1 MQTLMR
7 NRSLVARLITSATS
21 GWVAVF
27 FALFTFRP
35 QDANAA
41 CTPLAAG
48 AIGWWAGE
56 NSAGDTFGI
65 NNGTNVAS
73 VGYVAGVVGQAF
85 VFNGTNNYI
94 QIPDSPALSPHLGSV
109 GELTVEAW
117 VFLPRLPQFDTGT
130 GQANRAIVVKGSPS
144 QWEYGL
150 FVTTNGIPF
159 FNVLQAGGSL
169 YTGATGTTITTNAW
183 HHLAGVMSKGRYVRL
198 YVDGQLVSEGSSF
211 SGNTSDG
218 TSPLFIGRRGDGQ
231 YLDGTVDEVTVYGRA
246 LNAAEVVALYAAGA
260 SGKCA
265 TVAGGAV
272 PYQTDYENGSG
283 PEWMQ
288 PITDSSESIVF
299 TRFSGQ
305 FDNGGQMLTLTN
317 LIPGQSY
324 TLGFDFYALDSW
336 DGSSGDFL
344 NVSVNGS
351 QLFHYTFGNYNI
363 TQSYP
368 GSPDEGRANY
378 GFNQGY
384 ADAIYRNIEVTFTAT
399 NAITQIGFAGQNLS
413 GVGDESWGVD
423 NVSVQLSSELTN
435 TFVRSTTLPANGTT
449 NSQPIEAFT
458 ISANWPLAV
467 ASTNAGNFSLRS
479 PGGDGTFGNG
489 DDVIVPLT
497 ISSPGT
503 GGRSIAFAL
512 NNPPLQ
518 PGRYQFQASGLQGT
532 NASPVPTFT
541 REFHIAAPVATAI
554 EGAGNTSI
562 ATSTALPLTE
572 SPASSGFFS
581 AFAAG
586 TFSAASDVDY
596 WRFDAEAGDVVTVR
610 LEVESQ
616 DLYSHIRIRN
626 AADAD
631 LSGAAANAN
640 NTVELQNY
648 TINTPGTYY
657 VRVWNDNYRA
667 RYGLRL
673 TISRPPSGPQTESE
687 VNDTQITADPLA
699 LAFSLGLAQARMAG
713 ALPAADAAGDYFRLG
728 TLNPGNA
735 INVTALY
742 PSGATLTA
750 SQTLLTIQSEG
761 NAVALVTNATGNLNF
776 TVGASGVHY
785 LRIESA
791 NRSLRAQYLLNVSI
805 SDGVPPL
812 ITATSFPTDGG
823 NTNGM
828 IDRFSLQFSEDLFSQ
843 SVSNAASY
851 DLRAAGLDGNFGTPD
866 DLVYSVVTTGYT
878 NGLTAGYTIADG
890 PLQPGS
896 YRFTATTTLTDR
908 AGNPMASAFVR
919 NFIVTSLPGIM
930 LETRN
935 NDVPGLATPLSL
947 TPGTNGDGTLSWVQ
961 NLGTANNPRFMATGN
976 FNSDANLD
984 LVVANW
990 SAGNVT
996 VFTNTGS
1003 GLFQTATS
1011 IATGANPVAIG
1022 VADFNGDNVDDVA
1035 VANYNANTVSILLG
1049 NGTGAF
1055 SLLGNLTGFSN
1066 PYSLAASDVNNDG
1079 KRDLVVP
1086 NYGAGN
1092 VQVRLGNGDGTFQSA
1107 VAYTT
1112 GSGAIAVAL
1121 GDLTGDGKPDLAVA
1135 NYNSSTVSLLTN
1147 SGTGT
1152 FALAA
1157 NLSVGPNP
1165 RHVAIGDVT
1174 GEGTPDLTV
1183 LQSGDNSLAVLAGNG
1198 DGTFQARRSYLNGS
1212 TDAYQFQL
1220 ADLNGDGR
1228 QDIVIAGYGN
1238 NQLPVLLNNGAGV
1251 FTNLYPHAV
1260 NQNPVSVAVGDFN
1273 QDGRLDAAFAH
1284 YYGNYVS
1291 VWYGNTANLLSVNPA
1306 GSGLRTV
1313 TARGIRSSS
1322 SDVDYFQFTG
1332 NAGDQAILA
1341 VDTIGNPNASG
1352 LRYWLEYWDGNDLTW
1367 FDATYNGWGQSAVV
1381 TLPKTGTYFV
1391 RVASAYYDYQG
1402 EYRIR
1407 VTLAAPPIRLES
1419 EGNDTIASAD
1429 LPAWVRSGN
1438 HLQATNA
1445 GYLSVGDGGDYY
1457 QLGHLLGGAS
1467 VTFAVR
1473 QPSSSGLAGILS
1485 VYNASGTVVTN
1496 STAGATNFT
1505 FIVPVGQD
1513 GLYYAAMTAGTGGF
1527 TAQSAAALRLSG
1539 GSDYVTLGGNWFSN
1553 QVFTVSLWVNPA
1565 AAQNQYADLIDNNHQ
1580 AAINWVVEQ
1589 NNTTANQ
1596 YIWGAGDGSS
1606 GIIFNLTPNTWQQLT
1621 ITRDS
1626 TNINRVYL
1634 NGVLVGTSAGS
1645 GQINYNGN
1653 QSLNLGRWGA
1663 GGRTWNGLISDLR
1676 MWDHAL
1682 TGGEVAASLSGILTG
1697 NEPGLLGYWP
1707 LNEGLGASSSDLSP
1721 ANHPAILVNNAGWS
1735 QLGPTNSAP
1744 PGLRAEYILS
1754 FDASNSVPPQIT
1766 GDTLPDDGAISTNMI
1781 SAFTV
1786 NFNEFMDPAFA
1797 KLARAVY
1804 KFGGHTYLLTDTAL
1818 SWADAEA
1825 AAVTLGGHLASITN
1839 SAENVWLAQTF
1850 DGAGDLWIG
1859 LNQLLGREYPA
1870 WTSGDPYQ
1878 YSNWSGGEPN
1888 NSSGYEYA
1896 VRFSDGGNGT
1906 WYDAAAGGAV
1916 RGIIEVPSANDAD
1929 GDGLVDSLDPYPND
1943 AVNAFDLRAAG
1954 SDGQFDTGD
1963 DVIYR
1968 VTTTGYTS
1976 GLSAGLAIMD
1986 GPLQPGSYR
1995 FKVTPALQ
2003 DRFGVPLAAAYVR
2016 YFTNVAVSGFITENR
2031 RDASGSSTT
2040 SLSQSPAVTGDGSF
2054 AVSSGIGVG
2063 NNPYFITQADV
2074 NKDGYL
2080 DLAVANYS
2088 SANVSILTN
2097 DHTGH
2102 FQVASNYATGSG
2114 AISIATA
2121 DFNGDAN
2128 LDLAV
2133 ANNTANTVS
2142 ILLGNGTGGFTT
2154 LTNLGGF
2161 SNPRNLVAA
2170 DFNQDGIPDLAVP
2183 SENQARV
2190 TAWFGAGDG
2199 NFTNAVNY
2207 TVNAGPETV
2216 TAGDLNGDGN
2226 PDLMVASYNA
2236 STLAILL
2243 GSPSGNFT
2251 VTTNL
2256 PTITNPRSLTL
2267 ADVSGDGKL
2276 DALVVNNGNIFSVAF
2291 GNGDGTF
2298 QSRTDYNLGN
2308 SDAYQVLAVDLNN
2321 DGKLDIVVPA
2331 YGANRLTTVF
2341 NNGDGTF
2348 ASQLNYAPGGNP
2360 ISATVGDFNLDGVP
2374 DIATANY
2381 YGGNVWVLFGN
2392 NNETLAMDSN
2402 GTGLRIAAAR
2412 GNLADGNDYGI
2423 WTFSAVTGDRL
2434 FIATENPGDP
2444 GGSSLL
2450 YRIYYPNGSQWT
2462 LFYTDSNGRGNIS
2475 LTVPVPGTYTI
2486 RVEQNSAYTGEYRLR
2501 VTLARPPVRLENE
2514 DNGSIA
2520 GANALTYSLTNGQRV
2535 ATMLGY
2541 IANGDGNGDYYA
2553 LGNLAGGTQVTLDWA
2568 RPANS
2573 ALTPV
2578 LEICNGAGV
2587 VMTNNRPGQTNLVFV
2602 TALTNAGA
2610 YYAHLTWAYS
2620 GFRPSVTNALSF
2632 NGSSS
2637 YMNLGA
2643 WAPSTNWSLEAWVM
2657 PTSLPNGRR
2666 MILGS
2671 ESANRDWSLTLQD
2684 GHLAINVI
2692 KNGGPV
2698 GYADPKLASPGT
2710 WYHVVGTCDGTNA
2723 LLYINGVLVA
2733 SGPVDLN
2740 YLPTPAGARIGSA
2753 ICCGEYFPGALAAAS
2768 IWNRAL
2774 SPAEVSALVNTSPTG
2789 GEAGL
2794 LGLWNLQAAT
2804 GTTLPDLSGNLH
2816 DGSMVNGPSW
2826 IMLAPPGSQ
2835 PSGLLQ
2841 QYLLDVNLVNTIPP
2855 QIVAVSLPEEGGTN
2869 SGVWDRFTLT
2879 FSADMAAPSVTNTA
2893 HYELR
2898 SAGGD
2903 NLFDT
2908 ADDQFYTVQNSPL
2921 YTTGTSASYLVP
2933 DGPLQPG
2940 RYRFTVSA
2948 NLTDPVGTMLP
2959 APYVRNF
2966 TILNLP
2972 GFVFE
2977 NRFANSYGQ
2986 ATTLSP
2992 NRTNRADGAFTGGS
3006 FLGLGSGVEHIAAGL
3021 INSDTNMDLV
3031 AALWQGGGVAVLT
3044 GSGDGTFNVRTNYA
3058 TGSQA
3063 WAVAL
3068 GNFNADANL
3077 DLAVA
3082 NYGANTMTVLLGN
3095 GDGTFQVRSNY
3106 STGTQPYYIVVADV
3120 NQDGKLDLVTPNWG
3134 SANVSVLLG
3143 KGDGD
3148 FQPAVNYA
3156 LGGNPAGAAV
3166 ADVNGDGNP
3175 DLFVANYGLNKVNL
3189 LFGNGDGT
3197 FAPPVL
3203 LPVGLQ
3209 PRAVT
3214 LADFNHDTKLDLAVL
3229 NGGDNTVSILSGNSD
3244 GSYQPRVNYAAGTSD
3259 GYEILATDVDLDG
3272 WADLIAPGY
3281 YNNTV
3286 NVLLNR
3292 NGGTFPA
3299 VTQYTYGNRPVGLAA
3314 TDFNGDGR
3322 QDFAI
3327 GFDSGNNIGVL
3338 LGNDTQP
3345 LTLDALTGLRIA
3357 AGRGNLR
3364 DGAQA
3369 DYWSFDAQ
3377 AGDQIYL
3384 ASENPNNPAGT
3395 GLSYIIYRPDGITL
3409 ASFGGDYYG
3418 RGQIAATCP
3427 FPGTYTIQVSPNYSY
3442 TGEYRFRVTL
3452 APAGVQVES
3461 EGNDSI
3467 GVADALSWSLVAGHR
3482 QATVLGYYGSAD
3494 GSDYFQ
3500 LGSLSAGAT
3509 LQLQLGFPAS
3519 SGLMAGISIIN
3530 SEGTLVSYSPARS
3543 TNFSFTVPP
3552 NSNGTYYAQIW
3563 DAGAVTALS
3572 FGSGNNSALKFW
3584 GNSDWISF
3592 TNPIIPAA
3600 GDFTV
3605 EAWAYSTGP
3614 SGYCEIVS
3622 QGSGGN
3628 AFYLGADGSIIR
3640 SGDGWAS
3647 TGVAFP
3653 FNGWHHL
3660 ALVKS
3665 STNTLLFVDGALA
3678 AAKGSTIPN
3687 PAATTPLRIGRQY
3700 GTYGEY
3706 WPGYIDEVRIWNVAR
3721 SAVQIQANVSNR
3733 LSGAE
3738 AGLVGYWRFDE
3749 GSGAVVADAS
3759 PGGNP
3764 GTFQNTPTWI
3774 PAGITNAQPA
3784 NIFSQYLLNLDVS
3797 DVTGA
3802 SITSV
3807 TLPAPGSTNAGT
3819 FDRFTLNFTKDVATG
3834 INLLNRDVRVYNGH
3848 AYTITSGAL
3857 SWYDAESQAR
3867 TLGGHLATIDD
3878 ATENGWLNA
3887 NFSGYGVLWLGLNDE
3902 LQQGNYV
3909 WTSGAPFTYT
3919 NWDSSQPS
3927 SANTTDYVAM
3937 RQNGFWATYQNDNA
3951 NTRGLI
3957 EVAGTDTDGDGL
3969 PDTLDPYPNDPYD
3982 VFDLRAAGA
3991 DGVFDTADDQIY
4003 HFTHSTYSSG
4013 TALNFSVTDGPLQP
4027 GYYRFLV
4034 TGSFAD
4040 LFGNGLST
4048 PFTQFFTV
4056 TNVAGYVFENRS
4068 NDSTTTA
4075 TPLALVEDPPSVK
4088 SAAGRGN
4095 LSSGS
4100 DVDYWSFSGTAGDLL
4115 KLATLI
4121 PGSPGGSQLYYR
4133 IFRPDGTQLFDYYP
4147 SYYGDGETGPYLL
4160 PISGTYKLLV
4170 SVSYNYQ
4177 GEYRFRITTATPPV
4191 QMETEPDD
4199 TIANATSLTFAT
4211 DANGS
4216 SASIVGR
4223 VRVTGDLDYIN
4234 LGPVTNGSSIFLN
4247 IRTPASS
4254 ALSPIVSVYNALGV
4268 YQPEAVGGRPTDGV
4282 ANVPITAS
4290 GTYYALVR
4298 ASGGSASGLNEEYVL
4313 DVNVVPTGSVNFPN
4327 LVVTSVNP
4335 PTGSSILSG
4344 QNIVYGFD
4352 VANVGS
4358 VATAVGNWI
4367 DRAVLSTD
4375 TTLGNGDDIA
4385 MGFFPHSGVL
4395 NVASSYSV
4403 TNAFNLPDGI
4413 SGDYYV
4419 IVQTDSGNAVNEYLF
4434 KGDNITVSSN
4444 TFHVNVAPYPDLA
4457 VESLAVAGPDGNNTY
4472 TISWNT
4478 TNRGTATAPA
4488 GFYERFTVR
4497 NQTTGTLLVNLE
4509 SQVTNSLAVNAALP
4523 RLQTLVATNPGVYQ
4537 VQVVV
4542 DNRDGIYEY
4551 GGGSHAFAES
4561 NNSATN
4567 GFQIVAYYNVTVQ
4580 SSPPGA
4586 GALTGGGTYTSGAAA
4601 VVTATPITNTLP
4613 YLFVNW
4619 TEGGAFQSASTNYPF
4634 IVSRDRTLTANF
4646 TLPAFAISASNNP
4659 PTAGVVSGQ
4668 GTYAYGVTNVL
4679 TATAGFGYRFTNW
4692 TENGLLI
4699 SQTATLTNIVHSNR
4713 LFVAHYVEANTAHV
4727 VTTATSP
4734 TNVAT
4739 VTGAGTYTNGAVA
4752 SISAP
4757 AAVTN
4762 PPNIYNF
4769 KQYLLN
4775 NAPAGSSPSFVKTFT
4790 TLDPTNLQYV
4800 AVYETVSILPL
4811 VTNVTRNLAN
4821 VVPAT
4826 TNFVLTFQFNRSMNP
4841 NLTPLLGL
4849 TNPAAAIPAVVPPG
4863 GVWSTGAVANDT
4875 FATLPITFTTGMD
4888 GTNQVWIS
4896 QAQDLGGSS
4905 LALTNP
4911 LSFVVDV
4918 TPPGNPALT
4927 LTASN
4932 SSSATVSWSG
4942 YAAPADLGSF
4952 RAYLA
4957 TNSFTSVTGLTAVTS
4972 LGQAARTYSFSGLAL
4987 DRNYYA
4993 AVVAVDAAGNSSP
5006 TVAPLSFTLPSTVPP
5021 PVTIQVA
5028 AVGDS
5033 SAHLS
5038 WNSYN
5043 PSGLLGFAGF
5053 MLYYETNNFSSVA
5066 GLTPRQTLSPG
5077 TQSVQVDGLDRTSTY
5092 YFAVV
5097 GFNVNNA
5104 SNANVTTVS
5113 WSDPYAGQLAANATI
5128 GGLGQTVD
5136 ILQNITVV
5144 NNAVVTIPAGTT
5156 LRFAPGTG
5164 LIVQQGSLNA
5174 IGTALDPIV
5183 FTSSNDQEGLTASA
5197 GDWNG
5202 VGLDSGAGSSILRH
5216 VFIKYGAGLS
5226 LTNTSPTVDAFT
5238 AAFNTPAGLTLAGSA
5253 VLYTTNALLMVNDIG
5268 ARQVGAAQLNIRNS
5282 VIKNNGTNALATG
5295 GPNLI
5300 ANQNWWGT
5308 AVPAEIDALL
5318 RGGVDHTVVLPGE
5331 PLLTPAIGTVNNVTQ
5346 VGSQS
5351 VNLRLACRTAE
5362 TMRLSEDSAF
5372 TAVFFNTFS
5381 NLASFPL
5388 SGGGGLKTIFAQF
5401 RSVTGQTSAPVSLS
5415 VTYITTGPT
5424 IASFNLSEGQLLTRP
5439 LTVTGSAS
5447 APLGMAAMELYVDGF
5462 GVATNTGGSFS
5473 TRLDIRNHSIGVHRV
5488 KLLARD
5494 NSGNVATRELNVTV
5508 APTPPPAPLIV
5519 SPAMDLVINTNGLRV
5534 SGTAEPFAQINL
5546 FRSGS
5551 LAGSTNAA
5559 ADGGFIFSSVT
5570 LVEGANEL
5578 IAQASDVIG
5587 TASSTPRQVT
5597 LDTVAPA
5604 QLILDAPTY
5613 QPGVG
5618 LKLSWKFPVTGKHA
5632 STFRV
5637 FWSTVPI
5644 TNPANA
5650 SGSTLPVGTTATT
5663 LQGLATTNFY
5673 FYVVGYD
5680 AIGNQSP
5687 LSAPVTFAYDAVPP
5701 GFSLGF
5707 NQASPVSVGP
5717 VHLIL
5722 TSAEPLGA
5730 MPTLTA
5736 QPTGLPPS
5744 LVTLSNTAF
5753 NTYEADINITTLL
5766 PSGPV
5771 QFRVTGTDL
5780 AGNTFSGAPAG
5791 PGLVV
5796 DVTPPSGW
5804 ISTSLVP
5811 PIQTTNATNI
5821 TVSLQL
5827 NETPQTATTP
5837 TLNFAPPIG
5846 AAVPVALSGSGTNW
5860 SGNLSLTPAMGSGV
5874 GHFTLTVLDNLGN
5887 VGHSILSGSALEI
5900 YNTELPTPPAQPVNF
5915 QATPVALGK
5924 VQLNWSAV
5932 ASAEMY
5938 RVYSETGTTF
5948 TVPTFLVADN
5958 VTTNGYLDLP
5968 PEDGNYR
5975 YVVTAARRGAEG
5987 PVSIVRVALSDR
5999 TPPPAPV
6006 NVVAQ
6011 LATAGLQISWQA
6023 GAGQTP
6029 HHYNIYRN
6037 GTLIRTAS
6045 TVSPV
6050 IDHPP
6055 RGILSY
6061 TVGAVDTLGN
6071 EALSSA
6077 VQFQM
6082 LVGAVDNLQAQVT
6095 MGQAPVLSWTSADA
6109 TAVGFNLYR
6118 NGIKQNSLVIS
6129 NALFTDALPIGTDP
6143 VIYAVTAV
6151 NSTNAE
6157 SAARSVTVHPLRLA
6171 CLVNSADGVT
6181 PGAPLSSYFDAY
6193 RVYVTNLAT
6202 TAAFPLGQ
6210 LEVQRTAPGGA
6221 TFNLAQVASTNLGA
6235 GDWYAAALTIP
6246 SATNSANQTVSVT
6259 AVQQAD
6265 VAGGTVRYQQSFAL
6279 GSPQSPGGMVEI
6291 SANQLP
6297 LAGGLT
6303 PFSVKVYNRG
6313 LTPIYLATT
6322 RGSGAQP
6329 GDVYIS
6335 VKNPQGQEVSR
6346 TPFNGTPAGTIFYGD
6361 VGYLAIPGGG
6371 ATTFTV
6377 PGVLVPDALASN
6389 IVTFQAV
6396 VSAIYDRGSAAGQQ
6410 VSGPLSGSMESSLI
6424 QTPYYG
6430 TAQTDFPLYSNDQ
6443 PIIISGQARDRITDA
6458 PVPNAALKIGFAT
6471 RGYRWYVNVTTDG
6484 AGNYSYTN
6492 QVTPGLAGTLSIWAA
6507 HPLVFD
6513 QLNQAAVTI
6522 YRIYATPQG
6531 GDIRMAKNSAL
6542 PFTISL
6548 FNPGDQ
6554 PLTGFHLD
6562 FQAYQ
6567 LSGTN
6572 RIPVS
6577 SMHGALLSETNFA
6590 VAPGQRRTITLE
6602 LAADLDA
6609 PTNVVA
6615 EFTLTAAEGA
6625 ATRFTGYATLTPA
6638 IPVLSVVQPDMG
6650 YVEASLNRGS
6660 LLSRQIT
6667 VANRGL
6673 QALQGVTLQPP
6684 TNVTWMALNLPAN
6697 PDGTISL
6704 PDLPVGQSNT
6714 FTVVFSPPTNTILG
6728 FYQDKLTIRGTNSAN
6743 PFDVNLY
6750 ARVTSANHGA
6760 VQFYVDNILGQDV
6773 PNATV
6778 RLRNLDLQVE
6788 LPPVQTDLNGLITV
6802 TNLQEG
6808 DWSWQV
6814 GAVGHSANVGVANV
6828 IADQVVNVSTRLNKS
6843 VVTVNFTVVPVPYTD
6858 RYEIQLEQTFETHV
6872 PLPVLVMTPAFKE
6885 FKDVLPGFQ
6894 ASYIVTVKNEGLI
6907 QMENLTI
6914 TGQTKSSSSFTPL
6927 ITYVPVLL
6935 PQQTIEVPFTVNF
6948 YGTNGPGQQDGNP
6961 LTGCLPDP
6969 SSVGGNIPG
6978 FVDGLLAIANA
6989 EGRCIKDNSLLA
7001 IAGGVAIGMSLYQEL
7016 TGLVAGIPEQIANY
7030 IGCVIGSLLGQGL
7043 GGGGGTGATAGGPGT
7058 TQNFQNG
7065 GASCFAPDTTVLLA
7079 DGRSKRLD
7087 EIVVGDVV
7095 RSGKSSRETATVAET
7110 YRFHVAAVRNISF
7123 RRLGE
7128 KTSNAVVTTDE
7139 HLFWVDGQGWT
7150 GAAQLKRGDWLLTP
7164 DGGRTQIQSTESIS
7178 GDREV
7183 LTLKLR
7189 GDTAFYAAGVLVH
7202 DRCGGLPPPDL
7213 VRAPQLSPATNA
7225 VLLNLSN

>member
-1 MQTLMR
+1 M
-7 NRSLVARLITSATS
+7 AIA
-21 GWVAVF
+21 
-27 FALFTFRP
+27 ALLAMPT
-35 QDANAA
+35 QDASAA
-41 CTPLAAG
+41 CTPLPPG
-48 AIGWWAGE
+48 AIGWWSGE
-56 NSAGDTFGI
+56 GNANDVLGL
-65 NNGTNVAS
+65 NNGTNVLG
-73 VGYVAGVVGQAF
+73 VGFAAGEVGQAF

-94 QIPDSPALSPHLGSV
+94 QIPDSSALSPHVGSV
-109 GELTVEAW
+109 GELTIEAW
-117 VFLPRLPQFDTGT
+117 IFLPRLPQFDAVT
-130 GQANRAIVVKGSPS
+130 GQANRSIVVKGSPG

-150 FVTTNGIPF
+150 FMNTNGVPT
-159 FNVLQAGGSL
+159 FNVWQANGNVYSS
-169 YTGATGTTITTNAW
+169 ATGISITTNVW
-183 HHLAGVMSKGRYVRL
+183 HHLAGVLNKGQYVRL
-198 YVDGQLVSEGSSF
+198 YVDGQLVSEATSF

-231 YLDGTVDEVTVYGRA
+231 NLDGMVDEVTVYGRD
-246 LNAAEVVALYAAGA
+246 LSSAEIAGIFAAGA
-260 SGKCA
+260 SGKCV
-265 TVAGGAV
+265 TVAGAAV
-272 PYQTDYENGSG
+272 PYQTDFENGIG

-288 PITDSSESIVF
+288 PTTDNSESIVF

-317 LIPGQSY
+317 LVPGQSY

-336 DGSSGDFL
+336 DGGSSDYL
-344 NVSVNGS
+344 NVAVNGS
-351 QLFHYTFGNYNI
+351 QLFHYTFANYNV
-363 TQSYP
+363 TQTYP
-368 GSPDEGRANY
+368 GSPDEGSANY

-384 ADAIYRNIEVTFTAT
+384 ADAVYRNIEVTFTAT
-399 NAITQIGFAGQNLS
+399 NAITQIGFAGQNLE
-413 GVGDESWGVD
+413 GIGNESWGVD
-423 NVSVQLSSELTN
+423 NVSVRLSSELTN
-435 TFVRSTTLPANGTT
+435 TFVRSTTLPPNGTT
-449 NSQPIEAFT
+449 NSQPIETFT
-458 ISANWPLAV
+458 ISANWPLAA

-479 PGGDGTFGNG
+479 PGGDGTFGSG

-532 NASPVPTFT
+532 NASSVPTFT
-541 REFHIAAPVATAI
+541 REFYIVAPIATAI
-554 EGAGNTSI
+554 EGAGNTAI

-581 AFAAG
+581 AFATG

-610 LEVESQ
+610 LEAESQ
-616 DLYSHIRIRN
+616 GIYSHIRIRN
-626 AADAD
+626 SADAD
-631 LSGAAANAN
+631 LSGATADAN

-687 VNDTQITADPLA
+687 VNDTQIAADPLA

-713 ALPAADAAGDYFRLG
+713 ALPTTDAAGDYYRLG

-761 NAVALVTNATGNLNF
+761 NSVALVTNTTGNLNF

-785 LRIESA
+785 LRIEST

-812 ITATSFPTDGG
+812 ITATSFPTEGG
-823 NTNGM
+823 STNGI

-843 SVSNAASY
+843 SVSNVASY

-866 DLVYSVVTTGYT
+866 DSVYSVVTTGYA

-908 AGNPMASAFVR
+908 AGNHMASAFVR

-947 TPGTNGDGTLSWVQ
+947 SPGTNGDGTLSWVQ
-961 NLGTANNPRFMATGN
+961 NLGTANNPRFVATGN
-976 FNSDANLD
+976 FNSDTNLD

-996 VFTNTGS
+996 VFTNTGN

-1035 VANYNANTVSILLG
+1035 VVNYNANTVSILLG
-1049 NGTGAF
+1049 SGNGLFT
-1055 SLLGNLTGFSN
+1055 LLGNLTGFSN
-1066 PYSLAASDVNNDG
+1066 PNSVVAGDVNNDG

-1152 FALAA
+1152 FANAA

-1165 RHVAIGDVT
+1165 RYVAIGDVT

-1238 NQLPVLLNNGAGV
+1238 NQLPVLLNNGAGI
-1251 FTNLYPHAV
+1251 FTNLYGYAV
-1260 NQNPVSVAVGDFN
+1260 GQNPVGVTVGDFN

-1341 VDTIGNPNASG
+1341 VDTIGNPSASG

-1419 EGNDTIASAD
+1419 EGNDTIASAN

-1438 HLQATNA
+1438 QLQATNA

-1457 QLGHLLGGAS
+1457 QLGHLSGGNA
-1467 VTFAVR
+1467 VTFTVR
-1473 QPSSSGLAGILS
+1473 APSSSGLAGILS
-1485 VYNASGTVVTN
+1485 VYNAAGALMTN
-1496 STAGATNFT
+1496 SPAGATNFT
-1505 FIVPVGQD
+1505 FMVPTGQD
-1513 GLYYAAMTAGTGGF
+1513 GLYYASLTAGAGGF

-1553 QVFTVSLWVNPA
+1553 QVFTLSLWVNPA
-1565 AAQNQYADLIDNNHQ
+1565 ASQNQYADLIDNNHQ

-1596 YIWGAGDGSS
+1596 YIWGAADGSS
-1606 GIIFNLTPNTWQQLT
+1606 GITFNLTPNTWQQLT
-1621 ITRDS
+1621 ITRDA

-1663 GGRTWNGLISDLR
+1663 GGRTWNGMISDLR

-1682 TGGEVAASLSGILTG
+1682 TGGEVAASMAGILTG

-1707 LNEGLGASSSDLSP
+1707 LNEGFGASSSDLSP

-1735 QLGPTNSAP
+1735 QLGPTNSMP
-1744 PGLRAEYILS
+1744 PGLRAEYLLS

-1839 SAENVWLAQTF
+1839 SAENLWLAQTF

-1976 GLSAGLAIMD
+1976 GLSAGFAIVD

-2154 LTNLGGF
+2154 LTNIGGF

-2226 PDLMVASYNA
+2226 PDLVVASYNA

-2256 PTITNPRSLTL
+2256 PTITNPRSVSL

-2392 NNETLAMDSN
+2392 NNETLAVDSN

-2462 LFYTDSNGRGNIS
+2462 YFYTDGNGRGSLS
-2475 LTVPVPGTYTI
+2475 LTVPSPGTYTV
-2486 RVEQNSAYTGEYRLR
+2486 RVEQSSAYTGEYRLR
-2501 VTLARPPVRLENE
+2501 VTLASPPVQLETE

-2520 GANALTYSLTNGQRV
+2520 AADAVSLALTNGHRV

-2541 IANGDGNGDYYA
+2541 LGNSDGAGDYYA
-2553 LGNLAGGTQVTLDWA
+2553 LGNLAGGTQISLQWA

-2573 ALTPV
+2573 AVSPI
-2578 LEICNGAGV
+2578 LEIYNAAGV
-2587 VMTNNRPGQTNLVFV
+2587 LMTNSRPSQTNLVFV
-2602 TALTNAGA
+2602 TGLTDAGA
-2610 YYAHLTWAYS
+2610 YFAHLIGTYPS
-2620 GFRPSVTNALSF
+2620 FRATVTNALLF
-2632 NGSSS
+2632 NGNNH
-2637 YMNLGA
+2637 YVNLGA

-2671 ESANRDWSLTLQD
+2671 ESAYRDWSLTLQD

-2692 KNGGPV
+2692 KSGAAV
-2698 GYADPKLASPGT
+2698 AYADPKLAVPNT
-2710 WYHVVGTCDGTNA
+2710 WYHMVGTCDGTNA
-2723 LLYINGVLVA
+2723 LLYINGALVA

-2753 ICCGEYFPGALAAAS
+2753 VCCGEYFPGAITEAS

-2774 SPAEVSALVNTSPTG
+2774 SPAEVAALVNTSPTG
-2789 GEAGL
+2789 AETGL
-2794 LGLWNLQAAT
+2794 LGLWNLQTGT
-2804 GTTLPDLSGNLH
+2804 GTTLTDLSGNLH
-2816 DGSMVNGPSW
+2816 EGTLASGPAW

-2835 PSGLLQ
+2835 VSGLLQ
-2841 QYLLDVNLVNTIPP
+2841 QYLLGINLLSTIPP
-2855 QIVAVSLPEEGGTN
+2855 QILAVSLPGEGSTN
-2869 SGVWDRFTLT
+2869 TGVWDRFGIT
-2879 FSADMAAPSVTNTA
+2879 FSADMAAPTVTNSA
-2893 HYELR
+2893 NYELR
-2898 SAGGD
+2898 HAGAD

-2966 TILNLP
+2966 TIFNLP

-2992 NRTNRADGAFTGGS
+2992 NRTNRADGAFTGGD

-3044 GSGDGTFNVRTNYA
+3044 GNGDGTFTVKTNYA

-3063 WAVAL
+3063 RAVAL

-3106 STGTQPYYIVVADV
+3106 STGTQPYYIAVADV

-3229 NGGDNTVSILSGNSD
+3229 NGGDNTVSILSGNGD

-3272 WADLIAPGY
+3272 WADLVAPGY

-3314 TDFNGDGR
+3314 ADFNGDGR

-3427 FPGTYTIQVSPNYSY
+3427 FPGTYTIRVSPNYSY

-3467 GVADALSWSLVAGHR
+3467 GAADALSWSLAAGHR

-3519 SGLMAGISIIN
+3519 SGLMAGISVFN
-3530 SEGTLVSYSPARS
+3530 SAGTLVSYSPVRS

-3605 EAWAYSTGP
+3605 EAWAYATGP
-3614 SGYCEIVS
+3614 SSYREIMS

-3628 AFYLGADGSIIR
+3628 AFYLGTDGANIR
-3640 SGDGWAS
+3640 AGDGWQS

-3653 FNGWHHL
+3653 YAGWHHF

-3665 STNTLLFVDGALA
+3665 STDTLLYVDGLLA
-3678 AAKGSTIPN
+3678 ASKGSAIPN
-3687 PAATTPLRIGRQY
+3687 PAASTPLRLGRQY

-3706 WPGYIDEVRIWNVAR
+3706 WPGYLDEVRIWNVAR
-3721 SAVQIQANVSNR
+3721 SATEIQNNVSNR

-3738 AGLVGYWRFDE
+3738 SGLVGYWRFDE
-3749 GSGAVVADAS
+3749 GSGPVVTDAS
-3759 PGGNP
+3759 PGGNY
-3764 GTFQNTPTWI
+3764 GTLQNTPVWI
-3774 PAGITNAQPA
+3774 PAGISNAQPA
-3784 NIFSQYLLNLDVS
+3784 GIFAQYLLNLDIGDS
-3797 DVTGA
+3797 TGA
-3802 SITSV
+3802 NITSV
-3807 TLPAPGSTNAGT
+3807 TLPAAGSSNAGT

-3834 INLLNRDVRVYNGH
+3834 INLLNRDVRVFNGH
-3848 AYTITSGAL
+3848 AYTITSGAV

-3867 TLGGHLATIDD
+3867 ALGGNLATVND
-3878 ATENGWLNA
+3878 ATENGWLNL

-3909 WTSGAPFTYT
+3909 WTSGAPFSYT
-3919 NWDSSQPS
+3919 NWDSGQPNNGNNS
-3927 SANTTDYVAM
+3927 DYVAL
-3937 RQNGFWATYQNDNA
+3937 RQNGRWADYQNNA
-3951 NTRGLI
+3951 GNIRGLI

-3969 PDTLDPYPNDPYD
+3969 PDTLDPYPNDPYN
-3982 VFDLRAAGA
+3982 VFDLRAAGT
-3991 DGVFDTADDQIY
+3991 DGVFDTPDDEVY
-4003 HFTHSTYSSG
+4003 HFTHPTYSSG
-4013 TALNFSVTDGPLQP
+4013 TALDFSLTDGPLQP

-4040 LFGNGLST
+4040 LFGNGMSA
-4048 PFTQFFTV
+4048 PFTQYFTV

-4068 NDSTTTA
+4068 NNSTNTA

-4100 DVDYWSFSGTAGDLL
+4100 DVDYWSYTGTAGDRL
-4115 KLATLI
+4115 KLAI
-4121 PGSPGGSQLYYR
+4121 FVPGSPGGSQFYYR
-4133 IFRPDGTQLFDYYP
+4133 VFRPDGTQLFDYYP

-4160 PISGTYKLLV
+4160 PVSGTYTLLV
-4170 SVSYNYQ
+4170 SPNYTYP
-4177 GEYRFRITTATPPV
+4177 GEYRFRLTTATPPV

-4199 TIANATSLTFAT
+4199 TIATATSLTFTT
-4211 DANGS
+4211 DGNGS

-4234 LGPVTNGSSIFLN
+4234 LGTVTNGSSIFLN

-4335 PTGSSILSG
+4335 PTGSGILSG
-4344 QNIVYGFD
+4344 QNIVYGFE

-4358 VATAVGNWI
+4358 VATAVGNWV

-4395 NVASSYSV
+4395 NVANSYSV
-4403 TNAFNLPDGI
+4403 TNTFNLPDGI

-4457 VESLAVAGPDGNNTY
+4457 VENLAVAGPDGNNAY

-4509 SQVTNSLAVNAALP
+4509 SQVTNSLAINAALP

-4551 GGGSHAFAES
+4551 GGGSHAFAEA

-4567 GFQIVAYYNVTVQ
+4567 GFQIVAYFNLTVQ

-4586 GALTGGGTYTSGAAA
+4586 GALTGGGTYTSGSAA

-4668 GTYAYGVTNVL
+4668 GTYFYGVTNVL
-4679 TATAGFGYRFTNW
+4679 TAAAGFGYRFTNW
-4692 TENGLLI
+4692 TENGLLL
-4699 SQTATLTNIVHSNR
+4699 SQTATLTNIVRSNR
-4713 LFVAHYVEANTAHV
+4713 LFVANYVEANTAHV

-4752 SISAP
+4752 GISAP

-4769 KQYLLN
+4769 KQYQLN
-4775 NAPAGSSPSFVKTFT
+4775 GAPAGASPSFNKTFT
-4790 TLDPTNLQYV
+4790 TLDPTNMQYV
-4800 AVYETVSILPL
+4800 AVYDTVSILPL
-4811 VTNVTRNLAN
+4811 VTNVTRNLAS

-4826 TNFVLTFQFNRSMNP
+4826 TNFVLTFQFNRSMDSNFP
-4841 NLTPLLGL
+4841 PLVVL
-4849 TNPAAAIPAVVPPG
+4849 TNPAPATQASVPTG
-4863 GVWSTGAVANDT
+4863 GVWSQTAVSNDT
-4875 FATLPITFTTGMD
+4875 FSTLPITFGPGMD
-4888 GTNQVWIS
+4888 GTNFVWIS
-4896 QAQDLGGSS
+4896 QGRDLGGSS

-4918 TPPGNPALT
+4918 TPPANPMLA

-4932 SSSATVSWSG
+4932 SSSATISWSG
-4942 YAAPADLGSF
+4942 YAAPSDLSSF
-4952 RAYLA
+4952 RVYLA
-4957 TNSFTSVTGLTAVTS
+4957 TNGFTSVTGLTAVTS
-4972 LGQAARTYSFSGLAL
+4972 LGAGARNHTLGALAL

-4993 AVVAVDAAGNSSP
+4993 AVAAVDAAGNSSP
-5006 TVAPLSFTLPSTVPP
+5006 NVTPLAFNLPSTVPP
-5021 PVTIQVA
+5021 PVSIQVN
-5028 AVGDS
+5028 AVGSS
-5033 SAHLS
+5033 SAFVS

-5043 PSGLLGFAGF
+5043 ASGLLGFAGF
-5053 MLYYETNNFSSVA
+5053 RLYYETTNFSSVA
-5066 GLTPRQTLSPG
+5066 GLGVRQVLSTG
-5077 TQSVQVDGLDRTSTY
+5077 THSVQVDGLDRTRTY

-5104 SNANVTTVS
+5104 LNAAVATAS
-5113 WSDPYAGQLAANATI
+5113 WSDPYAGQVAQNTTI
-5128 GGLGQTVD
+5128 GGAGQTVD
-5136 ILQNITVV
+5136 ILQSITVV

-5164 LIVQQGSLNA
+5164 LTVQQGSLNA
-5174 IGTALDPIV
+5174 NGTALDPIV
-5183 FTSSNDQEGLTASA
+5183 FTSSNDQSGFTANP

-5202 VGLDSGAGSSILRH
+5202 IVLGSGTGGSLLRH
-5216 VFIKYGAGLS
+5216 VFVKYGAGLS
-5226 LTNTSPTVDAFT
+5226 VTNVSPTVDAFT

-5253 VLYTTNALLMVNDIG
+5253 VLNTTNALLVVNDVG
-5268 ARQVGAAQLNIRNS
+5268 AQQIGAAQLNIRDS
-5282 VIKNNGTNALATG
+5282 VIKNNGTNALAAG
-5295 GPNLI
+5295 GANLV

-5318 RGGVDHTVVLPGE
+5318 RGGVDHAVVLPGE
-5331 PLLTPAIGTVNNVTQ
+5331 PLLTPALGTVNNVTQ
-5346 VGSQS
+5346 VGGQS
-5351 VNLRLACRTAE
+5351 VNLRLACRTAD

-5381 NLASFPL
+5381 NLATFPL
-5388 SGGGGLKTIFAQF
+5388 SSGGGLKTIFAQF
-5401 RSVTGQTSAPVSLS
+5401 RSVTGQTSAPVSIT
-5415 VTYITTGPT
+5415 VNYITAGPT
-5424 IASFNLSEGQLLTRP
+5424 ITGFSLTEGQVLSRP

-5447 APLGMAAMELYVDGF
+5447 APLGMAAIELYLDNV
-5462 GVATNTGGSFS
+5462 GVATNVGGGFS
-5473 TRLDIRNHSIGVHRV
+5473 TRLDIRNYAIGVHRA

-5494 NSGNVATRELNVTV
+5494 NSGNVATRELNITV
-5508 APTPPPAPLIV
+5508 APTPPPTPQIV
-5519 SPAMDLVINTNGLRV
+5519 SPANDLVINTNGLRV
-5534 SGTAEPFAQINL
+5534 SGTAEPLVPISL

-5551 LAGSTNAA
+5551 LAGSVNAA
-5559 ADGGFIFSSVT
+5559 ADGSFVFSSVT
-5570 LVEGANEL
+5570 LVEGVNQL
-5578 IAQASDVIG
+5578 VAQASDVIG
-5587 TASSTPRQVT
+5587 TASSAARQVT

-5604 QLILDAPTY
+5604 QLILEPPTY

-5618 LKLSWKFPVTGKHA
+5618 LTLSWHFPVTGKQA
-5632 STFRV
+5632 TSFRV

-5644 TNPANA
+5644 ANPASA
-5650 SGSTLPVGTTATT
+5650 IGSTLPQITTTAL

-5687 LSAPVTFAYDAVPP
+5687 MSAPVTFAYDAVPP
-5701 GFSLGF
+5701 GFNLGF
-5707 NQASPVSVGP
+5707 NKPSPVSVGP
-5717 VHLIL
+5717 LHVIL
-5722 TSAEPLGA
+5722 TSSEALGA
-5730 MPTLTA
+5730 MPTLTV
-5736 QPTGLPPS
+5736 QPTGLAPS
-5744 LVTLSNTAF
+5744 LVTLSNTAL
-5753 NTYEADINITTLL
+5753 NTYEADISISTLL
-5766 PSGPV
+5766 PSGPL
-5771 QFRVTGTDL
+5771 QFRVTGVDL
-5780 AGNTFSGAPAG
+5780 AGNSFNGTPAG
-5791 PGLVV
+5791 PSMVI
-5796 DVTPPSGW
+5796 DVTPPAGW
-5804 ISTSLVP
+5804 ISTSVVP
-5811 PIQTTNATNI
+5811 PVQTTNSTNI
-5821 TVSLQL
+5821 TVSLEL
-5827 NETPQTATTP
+5827 TEVPQTATTP
-5837 TLNFAPPIG
+5837 ALNFAPPIG
-5846 AAVPVALSGSGTNW
+5846 ASVPVVLTGSGTNW
-5860 SGNLSLTPAMGSGV
+5860 SGGLTLTPAMGSGL

-5887 VGHSILSGSALEI
+5887 IGHSILSGSALEL

-5924 VQLNWSAV
+5924 VQLNWSPV
-5932 ASAEMY
+5932 PNAEMY

-5958 VTTNGYLDLP
+5958 VPTNSYLDLP
-5968 PEDGNYR
+5968 PADGYYR

-5999 TPPPAPV
+5999 TPPSAPT

-6011 LATAGLQISWQA
+6011 LAASGLQISWQA
-6023 GAGQTP
+6023 GDGPAP
-6029 HHYNIYRN
+6029 NRYNIYRN
-6037 GTLIRTAS
+6037 GALIRTAT

-6050 IDHPP
+6050 FDNPP

-6061 TVGAVDTLGN
+6061 TVGAVDALGN
-6071 EALSSA
+6071 ESLSVP

-6082 LVGAVDNLQAQVT
+6082 LVGAVANLQAQVVF
-6095 MGQAPVLSWTSADA
+6095 GQAPALTWTSADV
-6109 TAVGFNLYR
+6109 TAIGFNLYR
-6118 NGIKQNSLVIS
+6118 NGIKQNSQVLS
-6129 NALFTDALPIGTDP
+6129 NALFADPLPLGNEP
-6143 VIYAVTAV
+6143 VVYAVTAV

-6157 SAARSVTVHPLRLA
+6157 SAVRSVTVYPVDLSF
-6171 CLVNSADGVT
+6171 LVNSADGVT
-6181 PGAPLSSYFDAY
+6181 SGLPVSSYFDAY
-6193 RVYVTNLAT
+6193 QAGVANLAT
-6202 TAAFPLGQ
+6202 TSAFPLGQ
-6210 LEVQRTAPGGA
+6210 MEVQRTSPGGA
-6221 TFNLAQVASTNLGA
+6221 TLNLVQSTVTNISIG
-6235 GDWYAAALTIP
+6235 GSYSAALTLP
-6246 SATNSANQTVSVT
+6246 SATNSASQAVLVT
-6259 AVQQAD
+6259 AVQQSDA
-6265 VAGGTVRYQQSFAL
+6265 AGGTVRYQKSFAL

-6313 LTPIYLATT
+6313 MSPIYLATT
-6322 RGSGAQP
+6322 RANGSQP

-6346 TPFNGTPAGTIFYGD
+6346 TPFNGTPTGTIFYGD
-6361 VGYLAIPGGG
+6361 VGYLAIPGGSS
-6371 ATTFTV
+6371 TTFTV

-6410 VSGPLSGSMESSLI
+6410 ASGPLSGSMESSLT

-6430 TAQTDFPLYSNDQ
+6430 VAQTDFSLYSNDQ
-6443 PIIISGQARDRITDA
+6443 PIIITGQARDRITDA
-6458 PVPNAALKIGFAT
+6458 PVPNATLKIGFAT

-6522 YRIYATPQG
+6522 YRIYATPQS
-6531 GDIRMAKNSAL
+6531 GDIRMAQNSTL

-6554 PLTGFHLD
+6554 PLAGFNLN

-6567 LSGTN
+6567 YSGTN
-6572 RIPVS
+6572 QIPVS
-6577 SMHGALLSETNFA
+6577 TLHGSLLSDTNFA
-6590 VAPGQRRTITLE
+6590 IGPGQRRTITLA
-6602 LAADLDA
+6602 LTADVNA
-6609 PTNVVA
+6609 PTNAVA
-6615 EFTLTAAEGA
+6615 EFTLASAEGA

-6638 IPVLSVVQPDMG
+6638 IPILSVVQPDMG
-6650 YVEASLNRGS
+6650 YVEVSLNRGS
-6660 LLSRQIT
+6660 LLSRQIV

-6673 QALQGVTLQPP
+6673 EALKGVTVQPP
-6684 TNVTWMALNLPAN
+6684 TNVTWMALNLPTN

-6704 PDLPVGQSNT
+6704 PDIPVGQSDA
-6714 FTVVFSPPTNTILG
+6714 FTVVFSPPTNNILG
-6728 FYQDKLTIRGTNSAN
+6728 FYQDKLTIRGTNSASV
-6743 PFDVNLY
+6743 FDVNLY

-6760 VQFYVDNILGQDV
+6760 AQFYADNILGQDV

-6778 RLRNLDLQVE
+6778 RLRNLDLQIE
-6788 LPPVQTDLNGLITV
+6788 LPPVQTDINGLVTV

-6814 GAVGHSANVGVANV
+6814 GAAGHSANVGVVNV

-6872 PLPVLVMTPAFKE
+6872 PLPVLVMTPSFKE
-6885 FKDVLPGFQ
+6885 FKNVTPGFQ

-6914 TGQTKSSSSFTPL
+6914 TGETKSSSSFTPL

-6935 PQQTIEVPFTVNF
+6935 PQQTIEVPFTVNY

-6961 LTGCLPDP
+6961 LTSCLPDP
-6969 SSVGGNIPG
+6969 SSIGQNIPA
-6978 FVDGLLAIANA
+6978 FIDGLRAIANA

-7016 TGLVAGIPEQIANY
+7016 TGLFASIPEQIASY
-7030 IGCVIGSLLGQGL
+7030 IGCVIGTLLGQGL
-7043 GGGGGTGATAGGPGT
+7043 DAGGGGSAGDGSGS
-7058 TQNFQNG
+7058 TQGFQNG

-7079 DGRSKRLD
+7079 NGRFKRMD
-7087 EIVVGDVV
+7087 EIVIGDVV
-7095 RSGKSSRETATVAET
+7095 RSGTALRDTATVAEV
-7110 YRFHVAAVRNISF
+7110 YRFPVTSVREISF
-7123 RRLGE
+7123 RQSGE
-7128 KTSNAVVTTDE
+7128 RKATSVVTTDE
-7139 HLFWVDGQGWT
+7139 HLFWVDGAGWT
-7150 GAAQLKRGDWLLTP
+7150 PAAQLKVGDWLLTP
-7164 DGGRTQIQSTESIS
+7164 DRGRTQVQTTRSIP
-7178 GDREV
+7178 GNREV

-7189 GDTAFYAAGVLVH
+7189 DDTAFYAAGVLVH
-7202 DRCGGLPPPDL
+7202 DLCGGLPPPDL
-7213 VRAPQLSPATNA
+7213 VRAPSWLNPTNSA
-7225 VLLNLSN
+7225 RLNFSK